1 VVLLRGGAQ
10 EAEDRLEESVKIGNE
25 MISWEIVKTIS
36 WEIFDPWLPFVV
48 STLFTVLLSCYTFR
62 YMMGRSV
69 ASTTSA
75 SSGGLGQREALLA
88 ESMVAGG
95 PGRVGLLG
103 RVTGPVQVEVRGNSN
118 GAVGVCF
125 CGQLNVIYWWRAVAV
140 NGHSIL
146 VSDSVGSAEV
156 SARAAAATMR
166 LWGSLWEG
174 ADEVEVRVEGVHS
187 DLARTRLEEQ
197 AEDCQNKYG
206 VRVRLQFEEPGAGG
220 ADDDG
225 EEVGGARELAEQLIA
240 GDGAGQQ
247 AQGFHNSNLRIVDNV
262 VFQLV
267 DHTSKLSKHYFD
279 L

>member
-1 VVLLRGGAQ
+1 
-10 EAEDRLEESVKIGNE
+10 
-25 MISWEIVKTIS
+25 MIS
-36 WEIFDPWLPFVV
+36 WEIFDPWLPIVV
-48 STLFTVLLSCYTFR
+48 STLFTILLTCYTFR
-62 YMMGRSV
+62 YMMKSSPA
-69 ASTTSA
+69 ASST

-88 ESMVAGG
+88 ESMMAGG

-103 RVTGPVQVEVRGNSN
+103 RVVGPVQVEVRGNSN

-146 VSDSVGSAEV
+146 VSDSVGSMEV

-174 ADEVEVRVEGVHS
+174 ADKVEVRVEGVHS

-206 VRVRLQFEEPGAGG
+206 VRVCLRFEEPGDGDG
-220 ADDDG
+220 ADG
-225 EEVGGARELAEQLIA
+225 EVGGARELAEQLIA
-240 GDGAGQQ
+240 GEGAGQQ

>member
-1 VVLLRGGAQ
+1 
-10 EAEDRLEESVKIGNE
+10 
-25 MISWEIVKTIS
+25 MIS
-36 WEIFDPWLPFVV
+36 WEIFDPWLPFAL
-48 STLFTVLLSCYTFR
+48 STLFTILITCYTFR
-62 YMMGRSV
+62 YMMSRSS
-69 ASTTSA
+69 APSSTPT

-88 ESMVAGG
+88 ESMMAGG

-103 RVTGPVQVEVRGNSN
+103 RVVGPVQVEVRGNSN

-146 VSDSVGSAEV
+146 VSDSVGSTEV

-174 ADEVEVRVEGVHS
+174 ADKVEVRVEGVHS

-197 AEDCQNKYG
+197 ADDCQNKYG
-206 VRVRLQFEEPGAGG
+206 VRVRLRFEEAASGEGGDGGGAG
-220 ADDDG
+220 
-225 EEVGGARELAEQLIA
+225 ELAEQLIA
-240 GDGAGQQ
+240 GEGAGQQ
-247 AQGFHNSNLRIVDNV
+247 DQGFHNSNLRIVDNV

>member
-10 EAEDRLEESVKIGNE
+10 EGEDRLEE
-25 MISWEIVKTIS
+25 IVNKMIS

-62 YMMGRSV
+62 YMMGRSAC
-69 ASTTSA
+69 ASTSA

-88 ESMVAGG
+88 ESMMAGG

-103 RVTGPVQVEVRGNSN
+103 RVVGPVLVEVRGNSN

-140 NGHSIL
+140 NGHSML
-146 VSDSVGSAEV
+146 VGDSLGSAEV

-166 LWGSLWEG
+166 LWGKLWEG
-174 ADEVEVRVEGVHS
+174 ADKVEVRVEGVHS

-206 VRVRLQFEEPGAGG
+206 VRVRLRFEEPGDADGG
-220 ADDDG
+220 G
-225 EEVGGARELAEQLIA
+225 GEVGGARELAEQLIA
-240 GDGAGQQ
+240 GEGSGQQ

>member
-1 VVLLRGGAQ
+1 
-10 EAEDRLEESVKIGNE
+10 
-25 MISWEIVKTIS
+25 MITSEILKLVS
-36 WEIFDPWLPFVV
+36 WEIFDPWLPFAV
-48 STLFTVLLSCYTFR
+48 STLFTVLVSCYTFR
-62 YMMGRSV
+62 YMMGRS
-69 ASTTSA
+69 TTIGGV
-75 SSGGLGQREALLA
+75 SSEVLSQREALLA
-88 ESMVAGG
+88 ESMMAGG

-103 RVTGPVQVEVRGNSN
+103 RVVGPVEVEVRGNSN

-140 NGHSIL
+140 NGHSVL
-146 VSDSVGSAEV
+146 VSDSVGSTEV

-166 LWGSLWEG
+166 LWGGLWEG
-174 ADEVEVRVEGVHS
+174 ADKVEVRVEGVNG
-187 DLARTRLEEQ
+187 DLAKRRLEEQ

-206 VRVRLQFEEPGAGG
+206 VRVRLRFEQPDHGGQGAG
-220 ADDDG
+220 
-225 EEVGGARELAEQLIA
+225 GGARELADQLIA
-240 GDGAGQQ
+240 GEGAGQQ